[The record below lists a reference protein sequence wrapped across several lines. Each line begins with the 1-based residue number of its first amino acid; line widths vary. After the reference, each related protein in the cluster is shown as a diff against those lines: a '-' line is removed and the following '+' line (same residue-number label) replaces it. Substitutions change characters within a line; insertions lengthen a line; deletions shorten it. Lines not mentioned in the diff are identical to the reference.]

1 MSKAS
6 EFLNTIDDTRIAAAI
21 GAAENRTSCEFRVL
35 VSRGRAPDPVAAAAE
50 QFVDLGMEATKLR
63 NAVLIYV
70 APASRTFALYAD
82 TAAHRHVGQPL
93 VQRLA
98 AEMGEHFRRGDF
110 TGGLE
115 HVLRVLSESL
125 AEAFPPD
132 ASLGNEL
139 SDTIVRD

>member
-1 MSKAS
+1 MSKTS
-6 EFLNTIDDTRIAAAI
+6 EFLDAIDDARVTAAI
-21 GAAENRTSCEFRVL
+21 QSAENRTSCEFRVI
-35 VSRGRAPDPVAAAAE
+35 VSRRGAPDPVAAATE
-50 QFVDLGMEATKLR
+50 KFVDLDMHKTKLR

-98 AEMGEHFRRGDF
+98 AEMGEHFKRGDF
-110 TGGLE
+110 TAGLE

-125 AEAFPPD
+125 AQAFPAD

-139 SDTIVRD
+139 SDTVVRD

>member
-1 MSKAS
+1 MQPIVD
-6 EFLNTIDDTRIAAAI
+6 LHR
-21 GAAENRTSCEFRVL
+21 GVL
-35 VSRGRAPDPVAAAAE
+35 VGYQGLARWEHPRRGRLEAE